1 MSPVPGVRKKEL
13 PMPLTVF
20 EAEAE
25 ARWRWGNLFTQGVAR
40 YVAGSRK
47 PFEVGVKRF
56 GQVSIRGRGASW
68 EGAFSDANARTNS
81 DRRSGEPVAQAVTRP
96 TRKIPIR

>member
-1 MSPVPGVRKKEL
+1 
-13 PMPLTVF
+13 MPLTVF

-40 YVAGSRK
+40 YVAGQRK

-56 GQVSIRGRGASW
+56 GQIEIRGRGLSW
-68 EGAFSDANARTNS
+68 EGAFSDASTRTNS
-81 DRRSGEPVAQAVTRP
+81 DPQAKAAQTGARP
-96 TRKIPIR
+96 SQKIPIR